1 MLQYEMKPQIC
12 FTICIAKVTDIG
24 EDTITVHYMGT
35 SGSNLSSATWSLAYA
50 KPHSG
55 KIVFPKNQG
64 KNTPLTGV
72 ITLEPD
78 DEGRSLLIMPN
89 VGLTP
94 SSKVINKA
102 SRTLLKNT
110 GLRHHTK
117 GKTW

>member
-1 MLQYEMKPQIC
+1 MFYH
-12 FTICIAKVTDIG
+12 IAKVTDII

-55 KIVFPKNQG
+55 KIVFPKHQG
-64 KNTPLTGV
+64 ENKPSTGV

-94 SSKVINKA
+94 TSKVINKA